1 MGSISWQIPMIWV
14 DSDVVGVEDLVMV
27 MISDWVSLTEL
38 NLGCLALI

>member
-1 MGSISWQIPMIWV
+1 MIWV
-14 DSDVVGVEDLVMV
+14 DSDVVGGGPRSLV

>member
-1 MGSISWQIPMIWV
+1 MIWV
-14 DSDVVGVEDLVMV
+14 DSDVVGGEDLVMV